1 MHGSGRFSHSLAR
14 VEKSES
20 VEGVEYRYSSDWIH
34 EFESETRWRLYW
46 RQQKLM
52 RDLLA
57 PGDRVLEIGIGTQF
71 MANYLRSKG
80 ISVTTLDIDADK
92 QPEIV
97 ANVAFYEFSTSYD
110 AILAFQVFE
119 HVPYEDFEA
128 VLLRLSA
135 AARRHVF
142 TSVPR
147 NRRTVVGVQL
157 KLPKLRSK
165 SFAWKAKKGRID
177 EPFHVWE
184 VDYGGITVH
193 ALEEAFAR
201 NGLKVHRRDEAFDRL
216 FYALKPESSP

>member
-1 MHGSGRFSHSLAR
+1 MAAP
-14 VEKSES
+14 VEKSEV

-52 RDLLA
+52 RGLLA
-57 PGDRVLEIGIGTQF
+57 PGDCVLEIGIGTQF
-71 MANYLRSKG
+71 VANYLRSKG

-92 QPEIV
+92 QPDTV
-97 ANVAFYEFSTSYD
+97 ANIAVYEFPTSYD

-119 HVPYEDFEA
+119 HMPYEAFEA
-128 VLLRLSA
+128 VLPRLSA

-142 TSVPR
+142 ISVPR
-147 NRRTVVGVQL
+147 NRRTVFGVQL
-157 KLPKLRSK
+157 KLPKLKSR
-165 SFAWKAKKGRID
+165 SFAWKANKGRID

-184 VDYGGITVH
+184 VDYRGITVH

-201 NGLKVHRRDEAFDRL
+201 NGFKIQRRDEAFDRL
-216 FYALKPESSP
+216 FYALEPPSSP

>member
-1 MHGSGRFSHSLAR
+1 MAAP
-14 VEKSES
+14 VEKSEV

-52 RDLLA
+52 RGLLA

-71 MANYLRSKG
+71 LANYLRSKG

-92 QPEIV
+92 QPETV
-97 ANVAFYEFSTSYD
+97 ANVAVYEFPTSYD

-119 HVPYEDFEA
+119 HMPYEDFEA
-128 VLLRLSA
+128 VLPRLAA

-142 TSVPR
+142 ISVPR
-147 NRRTVVGVQL
+147 NRRTVFGVRL
-157 KLPKLRSK
+157 KLPKLKSRS
-165 SFAWKAKKGRID
+165 FVWKANKGRID

-184 VDYGGITVH
+184 VDFGGITVH
-193 ALEEAFAR
+193 ALEDAFAR
-201 NGLKVHRRDEAFDRL
+201 NGLRIQRRDEAFDRL
-216 FYALKPESSP
+216 FYALEPVSSP